1 MKIIIYNKYFILIII
16 KQNYQR
22 HLTSKS
28 YDHED
33 FGRLGTDEDGMSLE
47 QMRDAPEAEVTSF
60 EQSLLNK
67 RTGRKRKAPQDDEVS
82 HYKNHNKRGKDRFFS
97 LKIKKWQKFIR
108 IL

>member
-1 MKIIIYNKYFILIII
+1 MLILKCFNVLL

-33 FGRLGTDEDGMSLE
+33 FGRLGAEEDNMSLE
-47 QMRDAPEAEVTSF
+47 QMRDAPEVEPSSY
-60 EQSLLNK
+60 EQSILNK

-82 HYKNHNKRGKDRFFS
+82 NCKVYIHIYINTFNERQDKSLAKKFYKTQ
-97 LKIKKWQKFIR
+97 LI
-108 IL
+108 

>member
-1 MKIIIYNKYFILIII
+1 MKKIYNILILS

-33 FGRLGTDEDGMSLE
+33 FGRLGAEEDGLPLE
-47 QMRDAPEAEVTSF
+47 QMRDAPEASETSY
-60 EQSLLNK
+60 EQSILNK
-67 RTGRKRKAPQDDEVS
+67 RTGRKRKAPQDDEVRC
-82 HYKNHNKRGKDRFFS
+82 KTIINKTYFLQETRE
-97 LKIKKWQKFIR
+97 